1 LIEFILPLQAG
12 FFHIYGVRKHLY
24 LKKNSL
30 RIVFIFEH
38 KFNRSDFIRHFF
50 AK

>member
-1 LIEFILPLQAG
+1 MTEFILPLQAG
-12 FFHIYGVRKHLY
+12 FFHIHSVRKDLY